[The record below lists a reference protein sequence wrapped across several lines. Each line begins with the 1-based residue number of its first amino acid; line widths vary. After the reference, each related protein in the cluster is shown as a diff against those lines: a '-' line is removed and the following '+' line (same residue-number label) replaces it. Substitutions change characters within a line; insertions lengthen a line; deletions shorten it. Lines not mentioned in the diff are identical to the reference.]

1 MANGVDMK
9 TIQYR
14 LGHSSATL
22 TMNLYA
28 HALPEND
35 EKAATL
41 IGNLFS
47 SAPEAN
53 EDEGMLLT
61 A

>member
-1 MANGVDMK
+1 MK
-9 TIQYR
+9 TVQYR

-35 EKAATL
+35 EKAAEL

-47 SAPEAN
+47 STPKAN
-53 EDEGMLLT
+53 EELQLT